1 MILSLVIGQMIPI
14 LVVVGLNTFLAAW
27 NDLLWP
33 LVINTTNEMR
43 TMTSGLSVINSQYD
57 RQYATI
63 MAATT
68 ISAIPVLI
76 VYLFAQ
82 KYLIRG
88 ISLTSGMKE

>member
-1 MILSLVIGQMIPI
+1 MIPI